1 MIEKIKQSRLMWPVK
16 KVYKYLRFSRFA
28 KPKFFLNNSKGADK
42 VCIILAGY
50 KSFTWEIVFKRIK
63 TFCPEGIDVC
73 IASSGVF
80 SGELKNIAEKNGW
93 SYAAFKRN
101 CVTQVLNSA
110 IKLFPDAKG
119 IFKIDEDIF
128 ITEGF
133 FDEIPACLE
142 KAKKDCFPGFCAPLI
157 PVNGYGYTR
166 ILQKLNLQK
175 EYENRFEFPKISAGP
190 HMQIESNPDA
200 AKFFWGEGDFVPQID
215 ALNRMLKS
223 DAIRKNKTENTVCG
237 DVCVG
242 EEGGGGYRLCPI
254 RLSIGAIYF
263 ERKTLEEA
271 GWFPVWNGRCMG
283 LDETFLCNRAT
294 SNSKAIVV
302 SERQLVGHL
311 SFGQQNETMR
321 EYFLSHKE
329 IFDLKF

>member
-242 EEGGGGYRLCPI
+242 EEGGGVQAVSDSLLYRSYLFRTKNAGGSRLVSSVEWTLHGVGRNLFVQSGDKQFQGYCRFGTAAC
-254 RLSIGAIYF
+254 RTF
-263 ERKTLEEA
+263 EFRPTKRNHA
-271 GWFPVWNGRCMG
+271 
-283 LDETFLCNRAT
+283 
-294 SNSKAIVV
+294 
-302 SERQLVGHL
+302 
-311 SFGQQNETMR
+311 
-321 EYFLSHKE
+321 
-329 IFDLKF
+329 